1 MPGNAYNARLCGIYG
16 KYDMTLAIFDL
27 DNTLLNGDS
36 DHAWGE
42 FLIGK
47 GLVDPVAHKAGNDH
61 FYQLYQQ
68 GNLDILAYVDFA
80 ISPVKGMPRAE
91 REALQQEFMSSSVE
105 AMMLPK
111 AQALLQ
117 QHRDNGDYCLIITAT
132 NHFVTAPIAERLG
145 VDDLI
150 ATDLELV
157 DDNYTGGVQG
167 IPSFQAGKVRR
178 LQDWLQA
185 YNEGRPA
192 GQQLS
197 MENSV
202 FYSDSFNDLPL
213 LERAGKAVAV
223 DPDPVLRE
231 QAIKR
236 GWEIIS
242 LR

>member
-1 MPGNAYNARLCGIYG
+1 
-16 KYDMTLAIFDL
+16 MTLAIFDL

-61 FYQLYQQ
+61 FYHMYKQ
-68 GNLDILAYVDFA
+68 GTLDILAYVEFA
-80 ISPVKGMPRAE
+80 IGPVKGMPRTE
-91 REALQQEFMSSSVE
+91 REALQQEFMSSTVE
-105 AMMLPK
+105 TMILPK
-111 AQALLQ
+111 AQILLRE
-117 QHRDNGDYCLIITAT
+117 HRDNGDYCLIITAT
-132 NHFVTAPIAERLG
+132 NHFVTAPIAVRLG

-157 DDNYTGGVQG
+157 DDNYTGKVQG
-167 IPSFQAGKVRR
+167 VPSFQSGKVRR

-185 YNEGRPA
+185 YNAGRSI
-192 GQQLS
+192 GDQLS
-197 MENSV
+197 MEDSV

-223 DPDPVLRE
+223 DPDSVLRE
-231 QAIKR
+231 QAGKR
-236 GWEIIS
+236 GWEVIS
-242 LR
+242 LRDGDGL